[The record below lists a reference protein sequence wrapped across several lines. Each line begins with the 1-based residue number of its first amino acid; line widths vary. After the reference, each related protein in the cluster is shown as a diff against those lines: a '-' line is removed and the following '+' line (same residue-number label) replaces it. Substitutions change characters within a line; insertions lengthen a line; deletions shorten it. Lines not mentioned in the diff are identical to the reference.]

1 MIFSE
6 KVSDL
11 FNAQL
16 SEWDLAGI
24 NYNQFK
30 KVKTRKLDFGDFEIL
45 VQFNPERMRSSA
57 AKVDTKSIEARPCF
71 LCSKNRP
78 SQQRGV
84 TFEKDLTVLVNPFPI
99 FTRHLTIPSEQHI
112 DQRILQ
118 NFGKMLSL
126 AESIPDYL
134 IFYNGPQCGA
144 SAPDHFHFQA
154 GNRGF
159 LPIEADFSGGMFTKL
174 LAVNSGV
181 EIWHWSDYL
190 RAIVTLKG
198 SDSKKLFRV
207 FSHFYDNFFAFQPDE
222 PEPMLNILA
231 YSNPDA
237 WIIHIIPRKLHR
249 PVQFYNEGFEQIL
262 LSPASVDL
270 GGVIITPREEDF
282 YKISV
287 SDVKDIFSQVC
298 ISENEIAGFFNELI

>member
-118 NFGKMLSL
+118 NFAKMLSL

-249 PVQFYNEGFEQIL
+249 PVQFYNEGFKQIL

-282 YKISV
+282 YKIGV

>member
-1 MIFSE
+1 
-6 KVSDL
+6 
-11 FNAQL
+11 
-16 SEWDLAGI
+16 
-24 NYNQFK
+24 
-30 KVKTRKLDFGDFEIL
+30 
-45 VQFNPERMRSSA
+45 
-57 AKVDTKSIEARPCF
+57 
-71 LCSKNRP
+71 
-78 SQQRGV
+78 
-84 TFEKDLTVLVNPFPI
+84 
-99 FTRHLTIPSEQHI
+99 
-112 DQRILQ
+112 
-118 NFGKMLSL
+118 LSL

-287 SDVKDIFSQVC
+287 SDVKDLFSQVC